1 MPRARTPNLS
11 NFAPLPLSFDFGMQ
25 MLVPRSKEDNAG
37 THTVMPGFACAL
49 PYSFDNILYVCLWLL
64 T

>member
-1 MPRARTPNLS
+1 MPRARTPDLS
-11 NFAPLPLSFDFGMQ
+11 NFPALPLSCDFGMQ
-25 MLVPRSKEDNAG
+25 MLVLRSKEDNAG
-37 THTVMPGFACAL
+37 MHTVIPGFACAP